1 MLISIKFQFFKY
13 FWHKFVLFLYLD
25 VHSAVLVLIDSHLI
39 VVDQDNEEDHKL
51 LNFSDGPF
59 MVIPVCV
66 KLIGSKLLENF
77 ANMVN
82 ISDSTEV
89 KCWSAKLFELFAVG
103 RELPLVIIPQTS
115 KQLLL
120 DEVELF
126 RIIVKS

>member
-1 MLISIKFQFFKY
+1 MLTSIKFQFFKY

-51 LNFSDGPF
+51 FNFSDGPF

-66 KLIGSKLLENF
+66 KLIGSKLLDNF
-77 ANMVN
+77 VNMVK

-89 KCWSAKLFELFAVG
+89 KCWSAKLFELLAVG

>member
-1 MLISIKFQFFKY
+1 MLTSIKFQFFKY
-13 FWHKFVLFLYLD
+13 FWHKFVLFLYLN
-25 VHSAVLVLIDSHLI
+25 VHSAFLVLIDSHLI

-51 LNFSDGPF
+51 FNFSDGPF

-66 KLIGSKLLENF
+66 KLIGSKLLDNF
-77 ANMVN
+77 VNMVK

-89 KCWSAKLFELFAVG
+89 KCWSAKLFELLAVG

>member
-1 MLISIKFQFFKY
+1 MLTSIKFQFFKY

-51 LNFSDGPF
+51 FNFSDGPF

-66 KLIGSKLLENF
+66 KLIGSKLLDNF
-77 ANMVN
+77 VNMVN

-89 KCWSAKLFELFAVG
+89 KCWSAKLFELLAVG

>member
-1 MLISIKFQFFKY
+1 MLTSIKFQFFKY

-51 LNFSDGPF
+51 FNFIDGPF

-66 KLIGSKLLENF
+66 KLIGSKLLDNF
-77 ANMVN
+77 VNMVK

-89 KCWSAKLFELFAVG
+89 KCWSAKLFELLAVG

-120 DEVELF
+120 DEVELV

>member
-1 MLISIKFQFFKY
+1 MLTPIKFQFFKY
-13 FWHKFVLFLYLD
+13 FWHKFVLFLYLS
-25 VHSAVLVLIDSHLI
+25 VHSTILVIIDSHLI

-51 LNFSDGPF
+51 FNFSDGPF

-66 KLIGSKLLENF
+66 KLIGSKLLDNF
-77 ANMVN
+77 VNMVK

-89 KCWSAKLFELFAVG
+89 KCWSAKLFELLAVG
-103 RELPLVIIPQTS
+103 LELPLVIIPQTS

-120 DEVELF
+120 DEVELL

>member
-1 MLISIKFQFFKY
+1 MLTSIKFQFFKY

-51 LNFSDGPF
+51 FNFSDGSF

-66 KLIGSKLLENF
+66 KLIGSKLLDNF
-77 ANMVN
+77 VNMVK

-89 KCWSAKLFELFAVG
+89 KCWSAKLFELLAVG